1 MKKREKMLAAGLV
14 GILVLWQGSV
24 MLNKFVFAPVSER
37 QEDIAARDK
46 RVFNKKRELNI
57 SDDAARKLKDWKK
70 RSLPPDPVVATSLY
84 QNWLI
89 EQTAKASLTN
99 PTVTPNKFMQPKG
112 DTYSVISATIKAQG
126 TLERL
131 CDFLYEFRR
140 SGLLHRVARMT
151 LATDDHKGDPK
162 LEIELTVE
170 GLSLKDA
177 PARSTLFSDDKL
189 ADLPIEKPLRDRK
202 TYSQL
207 LAKNLFVR
215 GYNGPP
221 APVRPVRPVGPT
233 NPFGPEDPREF
244 VFLVG
249 SVSTGG
255 GFDAMLYD
263 RLTNETRHVA
273 AGSDFNLAGVEGQVV
288 SVGVDHI
295 TFKMKGEEWRLDL
308 GENLAQIRK
317 LASAPAKVETGA
329 SESPADP
336 DAG

>member
-1 MKKREKMLAAGLV
+1 MLLAGLV

-24 MLNKFVFAPVSER
+24 MVNKFIFAPVAER
-37 QEDIAARDK
+37 QENIAAREK
-46 RVFNKKRELNI
+46 RVFGKKRELNL

-70 RSLPPDPVVATSLY
+70 RSLPPDPLVATSLY

-89 EQTAKASLTN
+89 DLTAKAKLTN
-99 PTVTPNKFMQPKG
+99 PTVTPNKFSQPKG
-112 DTYSVISATIKAQG
+112 ETYSVISATIKAQG

-140 SGLLHRVARMT
+140 SGLLHRVSRIT
-151 LATDDHKGDPK
+151 LATDEHKGDPR
-162 LEIELTVE
+162 LDIEITVE
-170 GLSLKDA
+170 GLALKEA
-177 PARSTLFSDDKL
+177 PARATLFADDKL
-189 ADLPIEKPLRDRK
+189 ADLPTDKPLRDRK

-207 LAKNLFVR
+207 LSKNLFVR

-221 APVRPVRPVGPT
+221 GPVRPTRPTGPT
-233 NPFGPEDPREF
+233 TPADDPREF

-255 GFDAMLYD
+255 GFEAMLYD
-263 RLTNETRHVA
+263 RSTNETRQLA
-273 AGSDFNLAGVEGQVV
+273 KGSDFSVAGVEGQVV

-295 TFKMKGEEWRLDL
+295 TFTMKGQEWRLNL
-308 GENLAQIRK
+308 GDSLAQIQK

>member
-24 MLNKFVFAPVSER
+24 MLNKFIFAPVAER
-37 QEDIAARDK
+37 EEDIAAREK
-46 RVFNKKRELNI
+46 RVSGKKRELRL
-57 SDDAARKLKDWKK
+57 SDDAADKLRNWKK

-89 EQTAKASLTN
+89 DQTAKAKLTN

-112 DTYSVISATIKAQG
+112 DTYSIVSATIKAQG

-140 SGLLHRVARMT
+140 SGLLHRVSRMT

-162 LEIELTVE
+162 LDIELTVE

-177 PARSTLFSDDKL
+177 PARSTLFSDDNL
-189 ADLPIEKPLRDRK
+189 ADLPTDKPLRDRK

-207 LAKNLFVR
+207 LSKNLFVR

-221 APVRPVRPVGPT
+221 RTRPIGPT
-233 NPFGPEDPREF
+233 TPAAPKDDPREF

-263 RLTNETRHVA
+263 RLSNETRHVV
-273 AGSDFNLAGVEGQVV
+273 AGSDFSLAGVDGRVV

-308 GENLAQIRK
+308 GENLAQMRK
-317 LASAPAKVETGA
+317 LASTPAKVETGA

>member
-1 MKKREKMLAAGLV
+1 MKKREKMLLAGLI
-14 GILVLWQGSV
+14 GILVLWQGSAMV
-24 MLNKFVFAPVSER
+24 NEFIFAPVAER
-37 QEDIAARDK
+37 QDQIAAREK
-46 RVFNKKRELNI
+46 RVFGKKRELNL

-89 EQTAKASLTN
+89 DLTAKARLTN
-99 PTVTPNKFMQPKG
+99 PTVTPSKFMQPRG

-140 SGLLHRVARMT
+140 SGLLHRVSRMT
-151 LATDDHKGDPK
+151 LAADEHKGDPR
-162 LEIELTVE
+162 LDIELTVE
-170 GLSLKDA
+170 GLALKDA
-177 PARSTLFSDDKL
+177 PARSTLFSDDNL
-189 ADLPIEKPLRDRK
+189 ADLPTDKPLRDRK

-207 LAKNLFVR
+207 LSKNLFVR

-221 APVRPVRPVGPT
+221 GPVRPVRPPGPT
-233 NPFGPEDPREF
+233 TPPDDPREF

-255 GFDAMLYD
+255 GFEAMLYD
-263 RLTNETRHVA
+263 RATNETRQLA
-273 AGSDFNLAGVEGQVV
+273 KGSDFNVAGVEGQVV

-295 TFKMKGEEWRLDL
+295 TFKMKGQEWRLNL
-308 GENLAQIRK
+308 GDSLAQIQK
-317 LASAPAKVETGA
+317 LATAPAKVETGA
-329 SESPADP
+329 SETPVDP

>member
-1 MKKREKMLAAGLV
+1 MKKREKMLLAGLV
-14 GILVLWQGSV
+14 GILVLWQGGV
-24 MLNKFVFAPVSER
+24 MVNKFIFAPVAER
-37 QEDIAARDK
+37 HEDIAAREK
-46 RVFNKKRELNI
+46 RVFGKKRELSL

-89 EQTAKASLTN
+89 DLTAKAKLTN
-99 PTVTPNKFMQPKG
+99 PTVTPNKFMQPRG

-140 SGLLHRVARMT
+140 SGLLHRVSRMS
-151 LATDDHKGDPK
+151 LSTDEHKGDPK
-162 LEIELTVE
+162 LDIELTVE
-170 GLSLKDA
+170 GLALKDA
-177 PARSTLFSDDKL
+177 PARSTLFSDDKV
-189 ADLPIEKPLRDRK
+189 AELPTDKPLRDRK

-207 LAKNLFVR
+207 LSKNLFVR

-221 APVRPVRPVGPT
+221 GKPKPTGPT
-233 NPFGPEDPREF
+233 TPAAPKDDPREF

-255 GFDAMLYD
+255 GFEAMLYD
-263 RLTNETRHVA
+263 RATNETRQLA
-273 AGSDFNLAGVEGQVV
+273 RGSDFSVAGVEGQVV

-295 TFKMKGEEWRLDL
+295 TFKMKGQEWRLDL
-308 GENLAQIRK
+308 GDSLAQIRR
-317 LASAPAKVETGA
+317 LSAAAKVETGA
-329 SESPADP
+329 SDTPADP